1 MLVLKYH
8 LPKGSPREPELSA
21 AHQSL
26 FSSDIQWK
34 TFNVSCFLSSS
45 NLSSILKS
53 DDWCSPSL
61 RQYACASVSHLQK
74 VCPTNYPKRLQAW
87 PLLLAQRLSVAR
99 ARELQTLTLDL
110 QIFTLFLTLT
120 RLCMSQGTKLTS
132 RQLSSIL
139 MCYITDPTALL
150 DQGAF
155 LLLFQQVNSEVL
167 QTALNEISVQ
177 VILASEWR
185 TISSSLFR
193 PYTGAL
199 QLGLHP
205 QLSI

>member
-1 MLVLKYH
+1 M
-8 LPKGSPREPELSA
+8 
-21 AHQSL
+21 
-26 FSSDIQWK
+26 
-34 TFNVSCFLSSS
+34 FNVSRFLSSS

-53 DDWCSPSL
+53 GDWCSPSL
-61 RQYACASVSHLQK
+61 RQYACASVSHLSK
-74 VCPTNYPKRLQAW
+74 RSLLPTPQIFFSSYFKIFTVRSPFPSLSTLDGIALKSLPSCKRQQAW
-87 PLLLAQRLSVAR
+87 PPLSLETVCRNKSKRIAYSDPG
-99 ARELQTLTLDL
+99 LVHLSPFFDVMC
-110 QIFTLFLTLT
+110 
-120 RLCMSQGTKLTS
+120 LCMSQGTKLTS

-139 MCYITDPTALL
+139 TCYITDPTALL

-193 PYTGAL
+193 PHTGAL
-199 QLGLHP
+199 
-205 QLSI
+205 